1 MTEESP
7 IDFSALAILTF
18 LPRGETL
25 RSLQNV
31 TAWARRLDHQLSQG
45 ETAARGGLSL
55 KVQLS

>member
-7 IDFSALAILTF
+7 IDSSALAILMF
-18 LPRGETL
+18 LPHGETL
-25 RSLQNV
+25 RSLQKV
-31 TAWARRLDHQLSQG
+31 TAWARCLDHQLSQG